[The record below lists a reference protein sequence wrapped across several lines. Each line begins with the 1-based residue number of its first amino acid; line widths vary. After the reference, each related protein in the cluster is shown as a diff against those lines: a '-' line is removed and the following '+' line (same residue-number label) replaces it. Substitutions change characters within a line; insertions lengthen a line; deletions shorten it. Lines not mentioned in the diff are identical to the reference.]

1 MGYNPSLSCWYAEQ
15 MLASSSSSATDL
27 DHGQTW
33 NLPGRTCHWSHRSN
47 HDAAK
52 WRGVLPSLSR
62 CIVSCERRGAL
73 LPSPCCTSTVTSLN
87 DSRSIRSAAR
97 M

>member
-1 MGYNPSLSCWYAEQ
+1 MGYSPSLSCWYAEQ
-15 MLASSSSSATDL
+15 MLASSSSS
-27 DHGQTW
+27 G

-62 CIVSCERRGAL
+62 CIASCERRGAL